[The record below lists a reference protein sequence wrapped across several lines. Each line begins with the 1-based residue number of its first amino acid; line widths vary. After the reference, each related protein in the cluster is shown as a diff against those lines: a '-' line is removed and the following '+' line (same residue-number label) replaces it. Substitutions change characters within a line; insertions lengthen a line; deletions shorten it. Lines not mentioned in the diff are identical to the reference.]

1 MKIVLTGGATGGHF
15 YPLIAVVEGIEDI
28 CAEKRLVEPQYFY
41 LGPTPFDPS
50 ALLEHDI
57 EYRATGGA
65 TIRKD
70 GKHSGTGYFKLA
82 FSILRTFPQLFSIYP
97 DVIFSTGSYSSFATL
112 LCARVLRIPVV
123 IYDADAKPGRVSLWS
138 SKFARWIA
146 IGQADA
152 GAAFPQKIHERIAR
166 TGHPIR
172 KAIADPAREGGYE
185 FLKLDSTVP
194 TLFIVGGSQG
204 ARTINEAVLDA
215 LPQLLEKYNVI
226 HQTGIANIEEVSGI
240 ASVSLRN
247 SRYAERYRP
256 FALLNALALKMS
268 AGITTLILARAG
280 SGTIF
285 EIASWGIPAIL
296 VPIPLDV
303 SHDQTENAFSYARA
317 GGAIV
322 IEQHNLTPHLLLAEV
337 SRLMNDAATREK
349 MAAAAK
355 AYSRPGAGRKIAEI
369 ILETALEHEPV

>member
-15 YPLIAVVEGIEDI
+15 YPLIAIIEGIEDI
-28 CAEKRLVEPQYFY
+28 CSEKRLVEPQYFF
-41 LGPTPFDPS
+41 LGPAPFDPS
-50 ALLEHDI
+50 SLQEHDI

-70 GKHSGTGYFKLA
+70 GKQSTIGYIKLA
-82 FSILRTFPQLFSIYP
+82 LSVFRTFPQLFSIYP
-97 DVIFSTGSYSSFATL
+97 DVVISTGSYSAFATL
-112 LCARVLRIPVV
+112 FCARLLRIPVV

-138 SKFARWIA
+138 SHFARWIA
-146 IGQADA
+146 LGQNDA
-152 GAAFPQKIHERIAR
+152 VEAFSVKVRDRIAR

-172 KAIADPAREGGYE
+172 KTILEPAHEGGHE
-185 FLKLDSTVP
+185 FLKLDPTIQ
-194 TLFIVGGSQG
+194 TLFVMGGSQG
-204 ARTINEAVLDA
+204 ARAINEALLDA
-215 LPQLLEKYNVI
+215 LPELLTQYNVI
-226 HQTGIANIEEVSGI
+226 HQTGAANYAEVTGI
-240 ASVSLRN
+240 ASVSLRD
-247 SRYAERYRP
+247 SKYADRYRP

-280 SGTIF
+280 SGSIF

-303 SHDQTENAFSYARA
+303 SHDQTENAFSYSRG

-322 IEQHNLTPHLLLAEV
+322 IEQHNLSPHLLRAEIDRIMGDE
-337 SRLMNDAATREK
+337 STRTR

-355 AYSRPGAGRKIAEI
+355 AYARPGAGRSLAEI
-369 ILETALEHEPV
+369 VLETALEHEPV